1 MRSRLAAGI
10 TSAMLAFC
18 AQAAEP
24 LENLAQ
30 LQWSNRVI
38 VVDASRQP
46 AGTPLVSAEA
56 EIDDRHILWFVLNGD
71 AIKTNYKGE
80 LTGKFAHHLRRT
92 LQLAPGEA
100 VLIGKDG
107 GIKSRRGEL
116 DTAALFA
123 QIDTMPMRQREMR
136 EQEAASD

>member
-1 MRSRLAAGI
+1 MRRRLAAG
-10 TSAMLAFC
+10 LAVAVLALC
-18 AQAAEP
+18 AHAAGP
-24 LENLAQ
+24 LESLAQ

-38 VVDASRQP
+38 VVDASGQP
-46 AGTPLVSAEA
+46 ATAPLVSAEA
-56 EIDDRHILWFVLNGD
+56 EVDDRHILWFVLNGD

-80 LTGKFAHHLRRT
+80 LSDKFAHHLRRT

-107 GIKSRRGEL
+107 GIKSHRGQL

-136 EQEAASD
+136 EQAGESD